1 MNAAAPDWPVPESVS
16 PMLQVEFAE
25 ATDCGPTRRQNEDF
39 IGHLLPSGA
48 RQERQRGWIF
58 ALADGV
64 GGQERGEV
72 ASRLAVETFL
82 STCEHPRANE
92 SASAML
98 ARAIQSANQQ
108 VYEAG
113 GGAMATTLVACTL
126 RASHATVAHAGDSR
140 CYLLRRGRLR
150 PLTRDHNALN
160 DLPRGMSA
168 GGGDSRRSALSN
180 TLTRS
185 LGSQKQVSPE
195 IHEYPVIAGD
205 LLLLCSDGLHG
216 AVSDAEIGRIAGST
230 PDLREATG
238 QLIAIAN
245 QKDGGDNVS
254 IQLIRVAGVEALGM
268 YRGRPYRLQ

>member
-1 MNAAAPDWPVPESVS
+1 MNATAPDWPVPESVS

-25 ATDCGPTRRQNEDF
+25 ATDCGPMRRHNEDF
-39 IGHLLPSGA
+39 IGHLLPAGA
-48 RQERQRGWIF
+48 RQESQRGWIF
-58 ALADGV
+58 AVADGV

-82 STCEHPRANE
+82 SACERPRVNE
-92 SASAML
+92 SASALL
-98 ARAIQSANQQ
+98 ARAIQSANQR

-113 GGAMATTLVACTL
+113 SGAMATTLVACAL
-126 RASHATVAHAGDSR
+126 RASHATIAHAGDSR

-168 GGGDSRRSALSN
+168 GGGDSRHSALRN

-185 LGSQKQVSPE
+185 LGSQKQVSPD
-195 IHEYPVIAGD
+195 IQEYPVIAGD

-216 AVSDAEIGRIAGST
+216 AVSDAEIGQIAGAT
-230 PDLREATG
+230 PDLREAAG
-238 QLIAIAN
+238 QLISIAN

-254 IQLIRVAGVEALGM
+254 IQLIRVAGIEALGM